1 MTRLSTSACRCLSR
15 RVLAFLL
22 VRNLERTPSGLQ
34 RGAPTS
40 SAWAFPWLPVL
51 ANTSLSLSSYTGSS
65 RDVSGFSLWFH
76 TYILRRLSGMRISSL
91 AKCEFKPSL
100 PEYWLHIFW
109 FQVRGQVRTW
119 QISSYLLPVCV
130 SPFYLLYSVFQRPF
144 FFFFSMPWASCV
156 LSKNSFPNPRSK
168 GFAPRFYSS
177 NFMVVCFTFGST
189 MHCEWFLH
197 MVLGTS
203 RGCSIFIRPSQSSQC
218 FSTIFEK
225 NTFPQPLI

>member
-1 MTRLSTSACRCLSR
+1 MVSHLHFKALIRHENLFSGKMWVQTFIARILTSYILVSSPWSGTYVANIFIPSPSLCLT
-15 RVLAFLL
+15 F
-22 VRNLERTPSGLQ
+22 
-34 RGAPTS
+34 
-40 SAWAFPWLPVL
+40 
-51 ANTSLSLSSYTGSS
+51 LSS
-65 RDVSGFSLWFH
+65 L
-76 TYILRRLSGMRISSL
+76 
-91 AKCEFKPSL
+91 
-100 PEYWLHIFW
+100 
-109 FQVRGQVRTW
+109 Q
-119 QISSYLLPVCV
+119 CV
-130 SPFYLLYSVFQRPF
+130 SKTF